1 MFDIG
6 FWELAL
12 IFVLALLVLGPQR
25 LPKLASQLGN
35 WAGQARRMAR
45 MLTTQLR
52 QEIDAVDPTREFED
66 LVSTK
71 PPPRQNYSR
80 PGMDELRPGSTA
92 ESTEPK
98 TDSAAR
104 TGTADTGTPS

>member
-12 IFVLALLVLGPQR
+12 IFVLALLVVGPQK

-45 MLTTQLR
+45 ILTTQLR
-52 QEIDAVDPTREFED
+52 EEINVDAKRAFED
-66 LVSTK
+66 LVADRPAS
-71 PPPRQNYSR
+71 PASYSR
-80 PGMDELRPGSTA
+80 PGVEELRPGNPPEHRP
-92 ESTEPK
+92 ESTGPP
-98 TDSAAR
+98 AADPDR
-104 TGTADTGTPS
+104 GQGS

>member
-12 IFVLALLVLGPQR
+12 IFVLALLVVGPER

-45 MLTTQLR
+45 ILTTQLR
-52 QEIDAVDPTREFED
+52 EEIDADTKRAFED
-66 LVSTK
+66 LVSDR
-71 PPPRQNYSR
+71 PASPASYNR
-80 PGMDELRPGSTA
+80 PGVGELRPGNPPEHRQEGAGS
-92 ESTEPK
+92 P
-98 TDSAAR
+98 AA
-104 TGTADTGTPS
+104 GPDGGPAS

>member
-45 MLTTQLR
+45 LLTTQLR
-52 QEIDAVDPTREFED
+52 QEIDAVDPTRQFED
-66 LVSTK
+66 LVATK
-71 PPPRQNYSR
+71 PPPRQTYQR
-80 PGMDELRPGSTA
+80 PGMEGLRPGSTA
-92 ESTEPK
+92 EDSEPK
-98 TDSAAR
+98 PDVPARSDAADNGAP
-104 TGTADTGTPS
+104 T